1 MDGETWKCREKCEP
15 DGKALPVLSAH
26 KSLSTY
32 WSGVDRNTQALSMHL
47 PSSARGTFL
56 KGKCS
61 FVLPLIKSIRW
72 LPLITERSPQIHEGG
87 MHDHTRSDS
96 DLPLQP
102 PLFSLLLWLPEFQL
116 SLPTFTSSCTPRFC
130 PLGAP
135 PLQAPHL
142 ILQTPAKCGFLEKPF
157 LTPPLVQRS
166 CPWYIFS

>member
-32 WSGVDRNTQALSMHL
+32 WSGVDRDTQALSMHP

-102 PLFSLLLWLPEFQL
+102 PLFSLLLWLPDFSYPCQL
-116 SLPTFTSSCTPRFC
+116 SLPLVHHGSALLET
-130 PLGAP
+130 
-135 PLQAPHL
+135 PLQAPPL

-157 LTPPLVQRS
+157 LTPPLVQHS
-166 CPWYIFS
+166 CP